1 MSDPFD
7 IQLAQAA
14 TTFRRFCIEEQRH
27 RVAWL
32 IGAPRS
38 GKSTLAQRLAE
49 QQQWSYINY
58 TLHSGYLDQLV
69 DTIQTY
75 QTDDFIAAIKHWCGQ
90 CSHPVLILDE
100 IDSLLATWTSEQR
113 RTWASGASRLR
124 DLSCGLVISTSFF
137 DEHTLYSYLPNTSR
151 PHIITL
157 PGVPQ

>member
-7 IQLAQAA
+7 FRLEQAA
-14 TTFRRFCIEEQRH
+14 KMFRRFCVEEQRH

-32 IGAPRS
+32 IGDPRS

-58 TLHSGYLDQLV
+58 TLDPGYFDQLA
-69 DTIQTY
+69 DSIQTY
-75 QTDDFIAAIKHWCGQ
+75 QPDEFITAIKRWCEQ

-100 IDSLLATWTSEQR
+100 IDSLLATWSSEQR

-124 DLSCGLVISTSFF
+124 DLSCGLVLSTSFF
-137 DEHTLYSYLPNTSR
+137 DEHTLHSYLPNASR
-151 PHIITL
+151 PHIFTL
-157 PGVPQ
+157 PGVLQ